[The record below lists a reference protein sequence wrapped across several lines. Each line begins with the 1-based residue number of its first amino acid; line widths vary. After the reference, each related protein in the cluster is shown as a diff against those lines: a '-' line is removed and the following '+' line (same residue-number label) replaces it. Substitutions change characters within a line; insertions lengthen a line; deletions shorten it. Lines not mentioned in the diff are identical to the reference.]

1 MEREQFTFYASFARA
16 GRRIRKVAE
25 RCAFYDAV
33 IDFALDGKL
42 PDLDSVPESVGMA
55 MELVLPVLTS
65 SRNKAANRIN
75 KTKQQTGT
83 NENKREQTKNK
94 SLGEQTANEKEK
106 EKEGEREEEREKE
119 NECYLSPPSPSA
131 PAPAPKPKTATGLA
145 EEIIAGWSE
154 PLQQAVRD
162 WLAYKREKKQTY
174 KEVGL
179 RALLNQVRKNADE
192 SGDAAVVEAI
202 HNSMASGYQ
211 GIIFDRLKASSPQR
225 SPKYMSTGTQK
236 PLSSEEWDA
245 VLDKI

>member
-1 MEREQFTFYASFARA
+1 MEREQFTFYVSFARA
-16 GRRIRKVAE
+16 GRRIKKVAE

-33 IDFALDGKL
+33 IDYALDGKL

-75 KTKQQTGT
+75 KTKQTGT
-83 NENKREQTKNK
+83 NENKPEQTKNK

-119 NECYLSPPSPSA
+119 NECSISPPTPSS
-131 PAPAPKPKTATGLA
+131 PAPAAKPKTATGLA

-154 PLQQAVRD
+154 PLQQAFRD

-192 SGDAAVVEAI
+192 SGDAAVIEAI

-211 GIIFDRLKASSPQR
+211 GIIFDRLKAAPAQR
-225 SPKYMSTGTQK
+225 NPKYMTSGSQK
-236 PLSSEEWDA
+236 PLSSADWDDL
-245 VLDKI
+245 LDKI